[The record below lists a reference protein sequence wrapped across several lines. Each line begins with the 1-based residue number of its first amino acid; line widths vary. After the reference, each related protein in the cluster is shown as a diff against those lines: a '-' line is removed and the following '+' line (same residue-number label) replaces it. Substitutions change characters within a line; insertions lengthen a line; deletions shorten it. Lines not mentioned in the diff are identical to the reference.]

1 MKVSESG
8 LTFIIQLHGFYAHAH
23 RQEDM
28 NLVIGCH
35 HILRDSEKKYNS
47 ICTPRKEINWR
58 NGLLAEDIRYILE
71 DDLAPIVSD
80 LNYSMAHRYE
90 QHEFDALAA
99 FIFDIGR
106 YDFLNSD
113 VRRLLNLGD
122 KKGAIKYWRYWTAS
136 AEDKKIREAELK
148 LFTLARYV

>member
-1 MKVSESG
+1 
-8 LTFIIQLHGFYAHAH
+8 
-23 RQEDM
+23 M

-47 ICTPRKEINWR
+47 ICTTRKEINWR

-80 LNYSMAHRYE
+80 LNYNMAHRYE

-99 FIFDIGR
+99 LIFDIGR

-122 KKGAIKYWRYWTAS
+122 KKGAIRQWRFWETS
-136 AEDKKIREAELK
+136 AADRAIREAELK

>member
-1 MKVSESG
+1 MRVSEQG
-8 LTFIIQLHGFYAHAH
+8 LSFIINIHGFSAYAH
-23 RQEDM
+23 RGEDT
-28 NLVIGCH
+28 NLVIGCYH
-35 HILRDSEKKYNS
+35 VLKDSEKRYHS
-47 ICTPRKEINWR
+47 ICTPRKEIKWR
-58 NGLLAEDIRYILE
+58 NGLIAEDVRFILE

-80 LNYSMAHRYE
+80 LNYNMAHRYE
-90 QHEFDALAA
+90 QHEFDALSA

-122 KKGAIKYWRYWTAS
+122 KKGAIKHWRFWEIS
-136 AEDKKIREAELK
+136 AEDRAIRDAELK